1 MSERHPGFVA
11 WLSGQRETIEKELSL
26 YVERWRGGTPER
38 LCEAMAYSLL
48 AGGKRLRPVLALAAF
63 EACGG
68 SPDDEKVALAFASA
82 LECVHTYSLI
92 HDDLPAMDDDDF
104 RRGRPT
110 CHKVYGEATAI
121 LAGDALLTE
130 AFALLADGAETSRL
144 PLVSLLSRAAGAA
157 GMVGGQQLDLELT
170 GTRETEGPLP
180 ALPVIENVHR
190 LKTGAL
196 LAAATEG
203 GAIAAR
209 ASEERVARLRH
220 YGQSL
225 GLAFQIADDILDVVG
240 DPKKM
245 GKSGRGDEEK
255 GKPTYPALVGLERAR
270 MLAKRARDAAVEAV
284 ADLGARSE
292 HLRALADF
300 AIERVS

>member
-1 MSERHPGFVA
+1 MNESQGFMA
-11 WLSGQRETIEKELSL
+11 YLSGRRETIERELSV
-26 YVERWRGGTPER
+26 YVERWRTDTPER
-38 LCEAMAYSLL
+38 LADAMAYSLL

-68 SPDDEKVALAFASA
+68 RREDEAVALAFASA

-92 HDDLPAMDDDDF
+92 HDDLPAMDDDDL

-121 LAGDALLTE
+121 LAGDGLLTE
-130 AFALLADGAETSRL
+130 AFALLADGPETTRL
-144 PLVSLLSRAAGAA
+144 PLVALLARAAGAA

-170 GTRETEGPLP
+170 GARSESGPLP
-180 ALPVIENVHR
+180 ALPVVENVHR

-209 ASEERVARLRH
+209 AGAETVGRLRQ
-220 YGQSL
+220 YGQAL

-240 DPKKM
+240 DPDEM

-255 GKPTYPALVGLERAR
+255 GKPTYPALVGLEKAR
-270 MLAKRARDAAVEAV
+270 MLAKAARDAAVEAV
-284 ADLGARSE
+284 ADLGERSE
-292 HLRALADF
+292 HLEALADF
-300 AIERVS
+300 AIERAS